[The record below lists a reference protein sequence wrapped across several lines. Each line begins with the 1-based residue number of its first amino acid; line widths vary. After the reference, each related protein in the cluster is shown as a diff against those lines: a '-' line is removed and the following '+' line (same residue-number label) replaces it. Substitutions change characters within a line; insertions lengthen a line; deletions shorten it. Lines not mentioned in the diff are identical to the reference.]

1 MTAQY
6 RPFAHHAEHDGY
18 YKIRASQPERGSSG
32 VLEFGGTNRTLS
44 NRGCMSRSV
53 PRLNCDES
61 TAPSTTRS
69 QAATHWI
76 TPYVLPT
83 FYSGHLIP
91 VPDAGDRACVSWNTR
106 RMRDRVIAQSSC
118 RRRHTCPSGCN
129 STRPTQETFTVVSS
143 IRSDISTRPYVS
155 CLNTCRGSN
164 DTHHSTHKPS
174 GEFGRRSQSVSRDG
188 IIAPVCTASE
198 YSRPGDFF
206 VGEARTTKA
215 DER

>member
-1 MTAQY
+1 MAT
-6 RPFAHHAEHDGY
+6 
-18 YKIRASQPERGSSG
+18 KIRASQPEWGSSG
-32 VLEFGGTNRTLS
+32 VLEFGGTIRTLS

-76 TPYVLPT
+76 TPYVLPA

-106 RMRDRVIAQSSC
+106 RMRGRVQSSQSSC
-118 RRRHTCPSGCN
+118 RRRHTRPSGCN

-143 IRSDISTRPYVS
+143 IRSDFS
-155 CLNTCRGSN
+155 
-164 DTHHSTHKPS
+164 
-174 GEFGRRSQSVSRDG
+174 
-188 IIAPVCTASE
+188 
-198 YSRPGDFF
+198 SRPF
-206 VGEARTTKA
+206 VTSHEHVVVQTTRA
-215 DER
+215 